1 MFSFAH
7 WGQSVILMNN
17 LRVQYCNINF
27 LLQIY
32 VKKRLHK
39 QFKIVNFITLCIIY
53 QKIILLCLFLNTYH
67 LLTNRTKFCGIM
79 SNPAESIKNC
89 FTIIAFPS
97 NIIRNCFWNKIIE
110 TLLVNLYSFIKFLKI
125 KVSTVP
131 KII

>member
-1 MFSFAH
+1 
-7 WGQSVILMNN
+7 MNN

-67 LLTNRTKFCGIM
+67 LLTNRTKFCSIM
-79 SNPAESIKNC
+79 SNSAESIKNC
-89 FTIIAFPS
+89 FTIITFTS

-110 TLLVNLYSFIKFLKI
+110 TLLVNLYSFVKFLKI

-131 KII
+131 KIV